1 MKKIMMMVVAA
12 MMVTVNANAQ
22 VEDLRHEIG
31 VTYGTGLSVVGDGI
45 GEGLG
50 LAMAN
55 GLIGLGKYGT
65 ETYDEKDFGT
75 LSLEYFYHLNN
86 PRVAIGGIL
95 GYATTSQKYRDQNSK
110 VYEGDRT
117 RSYYTVMPSFKYY
130 WVNKEYFGLYSKAA
144 IGATF
149 VHVKAN
155 SEKDGK
161 NESATENKT
170 YFAFQASFIG
180 VEGGIK
186 NLRAFVEGGFGEQG
200 IVALGGLRVKF

>member
-31 VTYGTGLSVVGDGI
+31 VTYGTGLSVFGDGI

-50 LAMAN
+50 LAIAN
-55 GLIGLGKYGT
+55 GMFGGGKFGT

-95 GYATTSQKYRDQNSK
+95 GYATTSQKYRYHNSK
-110 VYEGDRT
+110 VYEGDRSS
-117 RSYYTVMPSFKYY
+117 SYYTVMPSFKYY
-130 WVNKEYFGLYSKAA
+130 WV
-144 IGATF
+144 
-149 VHVKAN
+149 
-155 SEKDGK
+155 
-161 NESATENKT
+161 
-170 YFAFQASFIG
+170 
-180 VEGGIK
+180 IK
-186 NLRAFVEGGFGEQG
+186 
-200 IVALGGLRVKF
+200 